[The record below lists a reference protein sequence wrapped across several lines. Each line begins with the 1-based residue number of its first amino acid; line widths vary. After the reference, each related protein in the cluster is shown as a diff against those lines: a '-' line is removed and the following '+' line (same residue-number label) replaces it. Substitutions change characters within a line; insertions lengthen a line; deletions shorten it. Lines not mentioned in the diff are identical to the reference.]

1 MSDYF
6 YWPQIATIPLL
17 QVEKLLATMDRS
29 RSVYPEKLK
38 KVIKTLLNI
47 PYMRVPQ
54 AMLLARFSDKEVAD
68 LSLHWFIQ
76 QSLPGKTLKGLKA
89 HVSGPLPPPPPQPDC
104 GEWLCNH
111 AINDKAI
118 RIKESSHATG
128 IVACE
133 RAILATPSPLLPL
146 PLALARPQGR
156 PPSLV
161 STSLVAV
168 KKQKSWDRAYY
179 LKKKL
184 RVLKADLA
192 AAAAVIA
199 LASVA
204 VAALA
209 SVAMAAPA
217 AVSAAAAD
225 PATAAAASDN
235 TLAFDPW
242 SVNTNGNMRTLAAQ
256 KIMKQW
262 RVKPVMD
269 HILRARSVQVQAV
282 VLRAIGDHP
291 SLASAREVARINL
304 L

>member
-1 MSDYF
+1 
-6 YWPQIATIPLL
+6 
-17 QVEKLLATMDRS
+17 MDRS

-256 KIMKQW
+256 KIMKQ
-262 RVKPVMD
+262 
-269 HILRARSVQVQAV
+269 
-282 VLRAIGDHP
+282 
-291 SLASAREVARINL
+291 
-304 L
+304 